1 MTSNFTLKLL
11 NFYTRITPTR
21 VETCANLFFSTI
33 YGEAVQTV
41 ILSGDKSKSVKED
54 ESIKKLERLSA
65 LKITSTDIKNLEEDI
80 SFSQRILD
88 VNTEN
93 VEPLYNIV
101 EDYITCP
108 LRDDIVCENESREQ
122 VLMNTKNVYEGFFT
136 APSVG
141 IVTKKEKNVVEM

>member
-1 MTSNFTLKLL
+1 MSSNFTQKLFI
-11 NFYTRITPTR
+11 FYAKITPTR
-21 VETCANLFFSTI
+21 
-33 YGEAVQTV
+33 AVQTA
-41 ILSGDKSKSVKED
+41 ILSGDKSKNFKEGESVR
-54 ESIKKLERLSA
+54 KLERLSA
-65 LKITSTDIKNLEEDI
+65 LEMTSKDVKNLEEDI
-80 SFSQRILD
+80 LFSQRILN

-101 EDYITCP
+101 EDHITCP
-108 LRDDIVCENESREQ
+108 LRDDI